1 MQDMILIVTPSASGP
16 QCAELIGK
24 ALNQQANLVS
34 TVRQAIASVRSAE
47 YRVIVMDEDLF
58 EANPTAAAGVGELAE
73 DAITVFLN
81 FGIASSDRVI
91 REVKAAL
98 RRRERDEAT
107 ARHSANLQLQGE
119 LSNDLTGIL
128 VSAQTAMSTPDL
140 PGPVQERLSNLY
152 EIARKLQLRLQAS

>member
-1 MQDMILIVTPSASGP
+1 MQDMILIVTPSSSGP

-24 ALNQQANLVS
+24 ALNRQANLV
-34 TVRQAIASVRSAE
+34 TTIRQAISSVRSAE

-58 EANPTAAAGVGELAE
+58 GANPAAAAGVGELAE
-73 DAITVFLN
+73 DALTVFLN
-81 FGIASSDRVI
+81 FGIANADRVI

-128 VSAQTAMSTPDL
+128 VSAQTAMNTPDL

>member
-1 MQDMILIVTPSASGP
+1 MQDMILIVTPSSSGP

-24 ALNQQANLVS
+24 ALNRKANLV
-34 TVRQAIASVRSAE
+34 TTIRQAISSVRSAE

-58 EANPTAAAGVGELAE
+58 EANPAAAAGVGELAE
-73 DAITVFLN
+73 GALTVLLN
-81 FGIASSDRVI
+81 FAIANSDRVI

-140 PGPVQERLSNLY
+140 PRPVQERLSNLY

>member
-1 MQDMILIVTPSASGP
+1 MQDMILIVTPSSSGP

-24 ALNQQANLVS
+24 ALNQQANLV
-34 TVRQAIASVRSAE
+34 TTIRQAISSVRSAE
-47 YRVIVMDEDLF
+47 HRVIVMDEDLF
-58 EANPTAAAGVGELAE
+58 EANPAAAAGVGELA
-73 DAITVFLN
+73 DGALTIFLN
-81 FGIASSDRVI
+81 FGITNSDRVI

-140 PGPVQERLSNLY
+140 PRPVQERLSNLY

>member
-24 ALNQQANLVS
+24 ALNQKSNLV
-34 TVRQAIASVRSAE
+34 TTIRQAIASVRGAE

-58 EANPTAAAGVGELAE
+58 EVNPTAAAGVAELSEGAV
-73 DAITVFLN
+73 TVFLN

-91 REVKAAL
+91 PEVKAAL

-107 ARHSANLQLQGE
+107 ALHSVSLQLQGE
-119 LSNDLTGIL
+119 LGNDLTGIL
-128 VSAQTAMSTPDL
+128 VSAK
-140 PGPVQERLSNLY
+140 R
-152 EIARKLQLRLQAS
+152 R